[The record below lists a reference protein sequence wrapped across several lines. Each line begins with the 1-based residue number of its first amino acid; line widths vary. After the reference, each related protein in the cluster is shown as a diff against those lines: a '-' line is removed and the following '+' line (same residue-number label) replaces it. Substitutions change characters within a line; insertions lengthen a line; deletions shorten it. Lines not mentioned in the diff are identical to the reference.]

1 MLLQA
6 QLGTLLD
13 QNERVQKLV
22 PELGSLF
29 GLREGAPSMGAELF
43 EKLVRSFLLCSA
55 RMGFSLV
62 REGGQATWHSIAK
75 R

>member
-43 EKLVRSFLLCSA
+43 EELVQ
-55 RMGFSLV
+55 SLFFH
-62 REGGQATWHSIAK
+62 ALHA
-75 R
+75 